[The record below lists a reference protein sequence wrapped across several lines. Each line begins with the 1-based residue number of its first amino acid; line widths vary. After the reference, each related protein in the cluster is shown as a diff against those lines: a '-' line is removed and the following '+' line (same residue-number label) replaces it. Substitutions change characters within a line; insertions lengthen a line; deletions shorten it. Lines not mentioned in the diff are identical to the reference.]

1 MTILFIVHVLKKI
14 LISFVE
20 FFFHASIVVV
30 VVVVVVVVLPA
41 VIAVIVA
48 AVIDI
53 DVAIWRQRSHD
64 APTPANFTCM
74 MRRRR

>member
-20 FFFHASIVVV
+20 FFFHASIVV

-74 MRRRR
+74 MRRR